1 MQAISLA
8 HPRRPRFSL
17 PGVLALFLCL
27 PVFAQ
32 TGNEPGFDITR
43 LDRSCSPCDDFY
55 QHANG
60 GWIARTQIPA
70 AFPSWGSFQVLREK
84 NWEKLRDILEEAA
97 RRTGRAR
104 DDNEQ
109 KIGDFYASCMDET
122 KIEAEGI
129 RPLLPEL
136 ARVEKIGSP
145 KDFQR
150 QVAHMHSMGV
160 RTLFFFDSSPDL
172 KDSSIEIG
180 FAGQGGLSLP
190 NRDYYTKTDERSRLL
205 REEFG
210 RHVTRVFELLGDSPA
225 KAAAKAHTVITI
237 ETQSAENSR
246 TPVEL
251 RDATKQYNKMGVAQL
266 KELTPDFSWT
276 DYFVAIDAS
285 KIREI
290 NVAHPEFFRSM
301 NKMLAN
307 VPLDEWKTYLSW
319 HLVNRSAPYMSEKF
333 VDENFAFR
341 QTLTGVKEQQPR
353 WKRCV
358 LATDQM
364 LGEALGKV
372 YVDKFFSPAT
382 KTRLQQMVTNVKASF
397 RDRLSSLNWMGDQTR
412 KEALAKLDRITAKI
426 GYPDKWRDYSALHID
441 RAPYVTNGFRASG
454 FLFRREIAKI
464 GNPVDRSEWF
474 MTPPTVNAYYSSLM
488 NEIVFPAGRLQP
500 PFFNPDTDDAVNYG
514 AIGAVIGHELTHG
527 FDDSGRHFDAA
538 GNLRDWWQ
546 AEDAKKFEERASCVI
561 RQFDNYKVDENL
573 YTNGKL
579 VAGESI
585 ADLGGLGI
593 AYDAFQN
600 TLKGKPRPENID
612 GLTPEQRFFLG
623 YAVSRLELFRAEA
636 ARLQVNNG
644 AHPLSRFRTNGPLSN
659 MPEFAKAFSCKQG
672 DPMVRGANE
681 RCQIW

>member
-1 MQAISLA
+1 MQANSLA
-8 HPRRPRFSL
+8 HLRLPRFSL
-17 PGVLALFLCL
+17 PGVLVLFLCI

-43 LDRSCSPCDDFY
+43 LDHSCSPCDDFY

-84 NWEKLRDILEEAA
+84 NWERLRDILEAAA

-205 REEFG
+205 LEEFG
-210 RHVTRVFELLGDSPA
+210 KHVARVFVLLGDSPA
-225 KAAAKAHTVITI
+225 AAVAKAQMVIAI
-237 ETQSAENSR
+237 ETRSAENSR

-251 RDATKQYNKMGVAQL
+251 RDATKQYNKMGIAQL
-266 KELTPDFSWT
+266 KELTPDFSWA
-276 DYFVAIDAS
+276 DYFVAIDAP
-285 KIREI
+285 KISEI
-290 NVAHPEFFRSM
+290 NVAHPEFFRAM

-307 VPLDEWKTYLSW
+307 VPLEEWKAYLSW
-319 HLVNRSAPYMSEKF
+319 HLVNRSAPYMSGKF
-333 VDENFAFR
+333 VEENFAFQR
-341 QTLTGVKEQQPR
+341 TLTGVKEQQTR

-372 YVDKFFSPAT
+372 YVDKYFSPST
-382 KTRLQQMVTNVKASF
+382 KTRLQQMVINVKASF
-397 RDRLSSLNWMGDQTR
+397 RNRLLSLDWMGEQTR
-412 KEALAKLDRITAKI
+412 KEALAKLDKITAKI
-426 GYPDKWRDYSALHID
+426 GYPDNWRDYSALQVD
-441 RAPYVTNGFRASG
+441 GASYVTNGLRASG
-454 FLFRREIAKI
+454 FSFRREIAKI

-474 MTPPTVNAYYSSLM
+474 MTTPTVNAYYSSLM

-500 PFFNPDTDDAVNYG
+500 PFFNPDADDAVNYG

-527 FDDSGRHFDAA
+527 FDDSGRHFDAV
-538 GNLRDWWQ
+538 GNMRDWWQ
-546 AEDAKKFEERASCVI
+546 PEDAKNFEERAACVI
-561 RQFDNYKVDENL
+561 RQFDSYKVENL
-573 YTNGKL
+573 SVNGKL

-600 TLKGKPRPENID
+600 TLKGKPRPENVD

-623 YAVSRLELFRAEA
+623 YAVSRLELFRTEA
-636 ARLQVNNG
+636 VRLQVSNG
-644 AHPLSRFRTNGPLSN
+644 KHPLSRFRTNGPLSN

-681 RCQIW
+681 RCHVW